1 MTMIRLERLEDIAV
15 VRELLETTFG
25 QSTEAAIVDSIRKAC
40 SDVVAIVAIEDEK
53 IIGHIFFSPVSVLR
67 GDRITKGM
75 GLAPMAV
82 LPAYHM
88 IPSISVT
95 IKADKI
101 FCIQIR
107 YFEKQL
113 FVPL

>member
-1 MTMIRLERLEDIAV
+1 MKSNYKRNFWEKFFKKNIPLCNVTKMTV
-15 VRELLETTFG
+15 NN
-25 QSTEAAIVDSIRKAC
+25 IVFSKEKM
-40 SDVVAIVAIEDEK
+40 IEDEK

-75 GLAPMAV
+75 GLSPMAV